1 MHKNLIIALV
11 LLATS
16 IACNAQDSIFSKESF
31 SWGGTTLQYRK
42 AVVAGN
48 EPGKSIMVM
57 YLHGG
62 TSKGNDNEKQLQEEG
77 VDSIYSFLNGKH
89 TNAIML
95 VPQCPS
101 DKYWLGPMLGVLR
114 ALVREYT
121 DQGIADP
128 TRIYI
133 MGGSMGGTGTWNMIS
148 NYPDVFAAAMPT
160 AGNPDGL
167 DAQNVSQ
174 TPVYTVM
181 GTADKIMSIPTVQSF
196 LEKMDDYD
204 AEYVLDCEE
213 GWTHEDVCTKS
224 YTKSRLDWVLSH
236 TKSQAVVETVTCND
250 DDVVSTTWFTIGGQR
265 LTGYPTQSGIYIKTT
280 VYSNGKTIANKY
292 YIR

>member
-1 MHKNLIIALV
+1 MYKHLIIALV
-11 LLATS
+11 MLAASMT
-16 IACNAQDSIFSKESF
+16 CNAQDSIFSKETF

-42 AVVAGN
+42 AVITGDVAN
-48 EPGKSIMVM
+48 KSILVI

-77 VDSIYSFLNGKH
+77 VDSIFSFLEGKH

-121 DQGIADP
+121 DQGVADP
-128 TRIYI
+128 TRVYI

-196 LEKMDDYD
+196 LEKMDDYN
-204 AEYVLDCEE
+204 AEYVLDCED

-224 YTKSRLDWVLSH
+224 YTKARLEWVINH
-236 TKSQAVVETVTCND
+236 TKSQAGVETATCD
-250 DDVVSTTWFTIGGQR
+250 LSDAVSTSWYTIGGQK
-265 LTGYPTQSGIYIKTT
+265 LTGYPSQSGIYIKTT
-280 VYSNGKTIANKY
+280 VYSNGSATAEKY